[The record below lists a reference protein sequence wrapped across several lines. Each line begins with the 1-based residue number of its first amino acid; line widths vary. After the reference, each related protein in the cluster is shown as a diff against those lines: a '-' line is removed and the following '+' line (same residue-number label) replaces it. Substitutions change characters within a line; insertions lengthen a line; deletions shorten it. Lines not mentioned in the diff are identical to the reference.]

1 VYGRR
6 EKKTPAKVAT
16 RPYPEVVEEVLMRGN
31 WADLSPKER
40 IDHNI
45 RVCKSLGLN
54 PLTNPF
60 GYIMLGGKL
69 VFYAKKDAT
78 DQLRKL
84 NGISVEIVSQ
94 EIADGLLTVTA
105 KATDKTGRIDTD
117 IGVVPFKNLGGE
129 IAANMRM
136 KAVTKAKRRVTL
148 SISGLGFLD
157 ETEVESTPTDD
168 DLIAE
173 HDEPEVDPPLKLD
186 LMQLPNNAGPDWRTF
201 GNNLAKILRDC
212 DSKADV
218 FQWLEKNKAHLAE
231 MEKAVPKM
239 FEKLSET
246 IEAIKAEPT

>member
-1 VYGRR
+1 MT
-6 EKKTPAKVAT
+6 TPAKTQQTMMEIA
-16 RPYPEVVEEVLMRGN
+16 EEVLMRGN
-31 WADLSPKER
+31 WADLTPRER
-40 IDHNI
+40 VDHNI

-54 PLTNPF
+54 HLTNPF

-78 DQLRKL
+78 DQLRKI

-105 KATDKTGRIDTD
+105 KATDKTGRIDSD
-117 IGVVPFKNLGGE
+117 IGVVPFKNLAGE

-157 ETEVESTPTDD
+157 ETEVEPSDD

-173 HDEPEVDPPLKLD
+173 HDAPTDLD
-186 LMQLPNNAGPDWRTF
+186 MPTGYKAPYKITAQSWRMF
-201 GNNLAKILRDC
+201 SEILTNELQNSE
-212 DSKADV
+212 SKADV
-218 FQWLEKNKAHLAE
+218 FEWLKLNKDNIDS
-231 MEKAVPKM
+231 MKDKFPKM
-239 FEKLSET
+239 YESLNET
-246 IEAIKAEPT
+246 IEAVKAEST